1 MFLCTL
7 IFFSSIYLA
16 MQGVYIHV
24 CRTGNT
30 NLIYSSNLWILIDI
44 NLGLYRYKNCR
55 GIKDNWIL

>member
-1 MFLCTL
+1 MYADLGLF
-7 IFFSSIYLA
+7 A
-16 MQGVYIHV
+16 
-24 CRTGNT
+24 RNTGNT